1 MKSKITIEIDHDNQ
15 PILVIEYLPSQDV
28 RDSLVK
34 RFLETFGGRSEYA
47 SFRFVYTPPSF
58 EGSKA
63 RVRPI
68 APIDMEGAAKN
79 IMEVITGNMG
89 SEGHMNGSNMDVND
103 RPLQITGDWI
113 NGNSRSDFGNQVN
126 S

>member
-15 PILVIEYLPSQDV
+15 PIIVIEYLPSLDV
-28 RDSLVK
+28 RDTLVK
-34 RFLETFGGRSEYA
+34 RFLETFGGKSEYA
-47 SFRFVYTPPSF
+47 SFRFVYTPASF

-68 APIDMEGAAKN
+68 APREMEGAAQN
-79 IMEVITGNMG
+79 IIEVMTGRQG
-89 SEGHMNGSNMDVND
+89 SDGHMNGSNMDVRFD
-103 RPLQITGDWI
+103 EQIQLIGDWI
-113 NGNSRSDFGNQVN
+113 NGNSKSNFDLH